1 MKVGWGAACALL
13 AACLA
18 ADGVYGQEPVPVPVP
33 APAPTAAPTPRF
45 VIERFRLFPSL
56 AATRLDLTL
65 PTPPPRA
72 FHQQGDPDSLFTF
85 GGPTP
90 DGEVRLKAAIE
101 VNDVILRAITPDM
114 RVDPSDTRFRSGGDY
129 RALDA
134 RGRPY
139 QFRLGARLVW

>member
-1 MKVGWGAACALL
+1 MKASSVLGSALL
-13 AACLA
+13 AASFA
-18 ADGVYGQEPVPVPVP
+18 ARVVCAEPPAP
-33 APAPTAAPTPRF
+33 APAPTPVPTPL
-45 VIERFRLFPSL
+45 ILLERFRLFPSL
-56 AATRLDLTL
+56 ALTRLDLTL

-90 DGEVRLKAAIE
+90 DGEVRLKAALE
-101 VNDVILRAITPDM
+101 VNDVVLRAITPDV
-114 RVDPSDTRFRSGGDY
+114 RVDPSDTRFRAAGDY